1 MPHLHHARSD
11 KAGAFHH
18 PGVYDRLARRQL
30 RRLYARVAADVAA
43 AGLPDGS
50 RVLDAGT
57 GPGRVPLAI
66 AAAAPGLHVEGI
78 DLSEEMIEH
87 ARRVAADAGAVPDR
101 VSFTVGDVAGLHFP
115 DDTFDLVVSTLSQ
128 HHWADRE
135 GGVRELLRVL
145 KPGGRIWIYD
155 IRFALRRA
163 EAAARAARPGWE
175 IRRETVRTGPLSP
188 GLIARLVIQPYAQS
202 PAVTR

>member
-1 MPHLHHARSD
+1 MPFLRHARAD

-18 PGVYDRLARRQL
+18 PVAYERLASRHL
-30 RRLYARVAADVAA
+30 RRLYTRVAADVAA

-66 AAAAPGLHVEGI
+66 ADTAPGLRVEGV

-87 ARRVAADAGAVPDR
+87 ARRAVTDAAVRDR
-101 VSFTVGDVAGLHFP
+101 VSFAVGDVVDLPYP
-115 DDTFDLVVSTLSQ
+115 DDTFDLIVSTLSQ

-135 GGVRELLRVL
+135 AGVRELLRVL
-145 KPGGRIWIYD
+145 RPTGQIWIYD

-163 EAAARAARPGWE
+163 EAAARAAQPSDV
-175 IRRETVRTGPLSP
+175 RRETVRTGPLSL
-188 GLIARLVIQPYAQS
+188 GLIARLSIRPS
-202 PAVTR
+202 G